1 MENDSNFST
10 NNYVF
15 YRPDMKQTRVLLGQ
29 NNDNDDDDD
38 DDDNNNNNNNNN
50 IVCYDNTY

>member
-29 NNDNDDDDD
+29 NNDNDDDDND
-38 DDDNNNNNNNNN
+38 NNNNNNNN